1 MDLGMTEPDRLR
13 LRARVKAD
21 EGFRNQLYR
30 DTEGNLTIGYGRLME
45 KSRGGGISQ
54 DEGEYMLTND
64 LRTSERLCEGM
75 PGYEDLSPAR
85 QAVLVNMC
93 FNLGAAK
100 LREFKKMF
108 AALTRQAYEEAAFEM
123 IDSKW
128 AKQVG
133 QRANRLAWQMK
144 TGQWWS
150 ENSG

>member
-1 MDLGMTEPDRLR
+1 MTEPDRLR

-54 DEGEYMLTND
+54 DEGEYLLSND
-64 LRTSERLCEGM
+64 LRTAERLCEAM
-75 PGYEDLSPAR
+75 PAYHDLSPAR

-93 FNLGAAK
+93 LNLGAAK
-100 LREFKKMF
+100 LRGFTKMF
-108 AALTRQAYEEAAFEM
+108 AALERQAYEEAAFEM
-123 IDSKW
+123 MDSRW

-133 QRANRLAWQMK
+133 PRANRLAWQME